1 MNSKEKKIEVT
12 FFPYG
17 KKVTFSH
24 FLNLKKAILK
34 AGIPFSFPCGGKG
47 ICGKCKVKV
56 RGNVTPLT
64 VIEKEKLSVREIEEN
79 YRLACQT
86 GLKGDTQVEILLS
99 DSVFS
104 PQILTTWKKEEFE
117 VKSPVKKIY
126 LSIKP
131 PDIKD
136 QISDVSRI
144 RRELKKRGF
153 DDLKIG
159 IEVVKKIP
167 SVLRENEFKVTVVID
182 DNEIICIEG
191 KDTRKESFGIAFDIG
206 TTTIVVAL
214 LDLTKGKV
222 IATKGIVNPQSVYGY
237 DVISRISYIQQ
248 KGKKGILELQKAV
261 ILGVNRLIDNLLKE
275 ANIDKSKVYKIV
287 FVGNTIMQHI
297 LVGIDPVNIGL
308 YPYVPVIQE
317 FIKLKSFNLK
327 LRVNP
332 FADVFVFP
340 NIAGFIGGDT
350 VGVILSTGIHRAK
363 GKNILAVDL
372 GTNGEIVLSS
382 KGKIWATSTAAGP
395 AFEGVR
401 ISQGMMAQRGAIE
414 RVKIEDG
421 RIFVK
426 VVGDVEPEGICGSGL
441 IDAVAELHKEGV
453 IDDSGKITPRDMQKD
468 IWKER
473 VLEEEE
479 RKFVLVEKNDYPI
492 FITQKDVRELQLAKA
507 AVSTGIKILLK
518 KTGIKPGDV
527 QQVFIAGGFGS
538 YLNLQN
544 ACNIGLFP
552 LFPRAE
558 VKNIGNAALHGAIK
572 ALLSQRYI
580 EEVKKIPYLVSS
592 VELATHPEF
601 QNVLAESIRF

>member
-1 MNSKEKKIEVT
+1 
-12 FFPYG
+12 
-17 KKVTFSH
+17 
-24 FLNLKKAILK
+24 
-34 AGIPFSFPCGGKG
+34 
-47 ICGKCKVKV
+47 
-56 RGNVTPLT
+56 
-64 VIEKEKLSVREIEEN
+64 
-79 YRLACQT
+79 
-86 GLKGDTQVEILLS
+86 
-99 DSVFS
+99 
-104 PQILTTWKKEEFE
+104 
-117 VKSPVKKIY
+117 
-126 LSIKP
+126 
-131 PDIKD
+131 
-136 QISDVSRI
+136 
-144 RRELKKRGF
+144 
-153 DDLKIG
+153 
-159 IEVVKKIP
+159 
-167 SVLRENEFKVTVVID
+167 
-182 DNEIICIEG
+182 
-191 KDTRKESFGIAFDIG
+191 
-206 TTTIVVAL
+206 
-214 LDLTKGKV
+214 
-222 IATKGIVNPQSVYGY
+222 
-237 DVISRISYIQQ
+237 
-248 KGKKGILELQKAV
+248 
-261 ILGVNRLIDNLLKE
+261 
-275 ANIDKSKVYKIV
+275 
-287 FVGNTIMQHI
+287 
-297 LVGIDPVNIGL
+297 
-308 YPYVPVIQE
+308 
-317 FIKLKSFNLK
+317 
-327 LRVNP
+327 
-332 FADVFVFP
+332 
-340 NIAGFIGGDT
+340 
-350 VGVILSTGIHRAK
+350 
-363 GKNILAVDL
+363 
-372 GTNGEIVLSS
+372 
-382 KGKIWATSTAAGP
+382 
-395 AFEGVR
+395 
-401 ISQGMMAQRGAIE
+401 MAQKGAIE

-479 RKFVLVEKNDYPI
+479 RKFVLVEKNGYPI